1 MWACKTFIGLTPGP
15 LVYLKNNF
23 MNLSRN
29 LMKMLKLDD
38 GASLVSGQFKFEW
51 HWTDVELTR
60 MGPKTDWRES
70 LWPANR
76 WFINQWGKE
85 EGICTLGGGEGW
97 VGDYLEYAKPEF
109 GINPVFDKL
118 LFLHSFSLWLFW
130 NISLSR
136 FKSCNESNLD
146 VAFIPPTPKKEA
158 HDWTAA
164 NIFKSEL
171 FCPRGDGVMDRAF
184 WLSGLCS
191 SPAKSK
197 CFSPPLQTRV
207 REK

>member
-38 GASLVSGQFKFEW
+38 GASLFTGQFKFEW

-76 WFINQWGKE
+76 WFINQRRKE

-146 VAFIPPTPKKEA
+146 VAFIPPPKKKRPLIGEPRTFASLGSFAQEA
-158 HDWTAA
+158 MAWWIELSDWADCA
-164 NIFKSEL
+164 Q
-171 FCPRGDGVMDRAF
+171 AQQ
-184 WLSGLCS
+184 
-191 SPAKSK
+191 SPNV
-197 CFSPPLQTRV
+197 FSPPLQTRV